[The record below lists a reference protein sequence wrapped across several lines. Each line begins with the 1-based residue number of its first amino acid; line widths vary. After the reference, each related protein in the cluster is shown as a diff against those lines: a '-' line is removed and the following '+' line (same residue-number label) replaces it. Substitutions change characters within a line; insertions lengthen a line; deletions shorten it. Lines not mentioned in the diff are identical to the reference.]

1 MSLLA
6 TWQNAQSCI
15 RNQIGESSYQS
26 WFSHLNVLTHEN
38 TLIIETPDEF
48 FKNWIEDH
56 FIQII
61 KNAISK
67 QGTIDC
73 SIKVIVNSRL
83 NITTSNLP
91 STNKEI
97 QPVEIIHKTRSMN
110 LQPRFNFDN
119 FVMGPSNQFAFKASQ
134 AVAENPA
141 KAYNPLFI
149 YGQSGMGKTHLMQSI
164 ANYIINRNPNLACS
178 YITSEQFTNE
188 LIEAIKNKSAAQ
200 FKQKFRHVDVL
211 LIDDIHFIAG
221 KESTQEEFFH
231 TFNDLH
237 NAHKQ
242 IVMTSDRPAKEL
254 AKMEDRLVTRFSWGL
269 TVDIQPPNFE
279 TRVAIL
285 RKKIEVEEVRVHIPD
300 EVIFFIAEQ
309 IKTNIRE
316 LEGALIRV
324 VACSLLDD
332 KPINLSVTQNVL
344 KDMVNASV
352 KIISLE
358 MIMSAVAEYYSITVS
373 ELKSTRRNQ
382 TIVLPRQ
389 ISMYLARK
397 LTRHSLPT
405 IGNSFGGRDH
415 TTVLHSCNKIESL
428 LTVNKEIKFAI
439 DKLIDVLSR

>member
-1 MSLLA
+1 MNLLA
-6 TWQNAQSCI
+6 TWQNAQSLI
-15 RNQIGESSYQS
+15 RHQIGESSYQS
-26 WFSHLNVLTHEN
+26 WFSHLNVLEQEN
-38 TLIIETPDEF
+38 GLIIETPDEF

-61 KNAISK
+61 KDAINKQSNAS
-67 QGTIDC
+67 C
-73 SIKVIVNSRL
+73 SIKVIVNTGL

-91 STNKEI
+91 TTNKEI
-97 QPVEIIHKTRSMN
+97 PPVEIIHKTRSMN

-164 ANYIINRNPNLACS
+164 ANYIINKNPQLACS

-200 FKQKFRHVDVL
+200 FKQKFRHIDVL

-344 KDMVNASV
+344 KDMVTESV

-358 MIMSAVAEYYSITVS
+358 MIMSAVAEYYNITVS

-415 TTVLHSCNKIESL
+415 TTVLHSCNKIENL
-428 LTVNKEIKFAI
+428 LNVNKEIKFAI